1 MARLHTPDENPTRAR
16 ARARRN
22 IVLVAWWGFA
32 LVLVFWLS
40 TGGPAVALLPL
51 VVIGALVVSNTVQ
64 VVRGDVAVAGALAPG
79 RLERATIDEDPV
91 DVAATRAPDDRERG
105 RRRGV
110 LSFAGGRLSFTFES
124 ETRSRRGPVTDPLS
138 GTMAFDVRPDQ
149 LVMGPRPTLS
159 RPRLKLT
166 IDGSLHVIEFTMPG
180 DLAAGVVGSV
190 VAAAWWDQLRDLGA
204 RT

>member
-1 MARLHTPDENPTRAR
+1 VARLHTPDDNPTRAR

-22 IVLVAWWGFA
+22 IVLVGWWGFA

-40 TGGPAVALLPL
+40 SGGPAVALLPL

-64 VVRGDVAVAGALAPG
+64 VVRGDVAVSGALSPG
-79 RLERATIDEDPV
+79 RLERATIGEDPV

-110 LSFAGGRLSFTFES
+110 LSFAAGRLSFTFES
-124 ETRSRRGPVTDPLS
+124 ATRSRRGPVTDPLS
-138 GTMAFDVRPDQ
+138 GTTAFDATPERI
-149 LVMGPRPTLS
+149 LLGRRPTIG

-166 IDGSLHVIEFTMPG
+166 IDDSLHVIEFTMPG

-190 VAAAWWDQLRDLGA
+190 VAAEWWDQLRDLGA